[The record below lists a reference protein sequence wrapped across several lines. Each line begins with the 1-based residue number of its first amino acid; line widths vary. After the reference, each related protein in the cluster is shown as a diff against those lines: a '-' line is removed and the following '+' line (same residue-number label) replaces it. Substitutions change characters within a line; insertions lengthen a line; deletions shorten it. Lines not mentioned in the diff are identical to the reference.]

1 MARTLASRLTLVTLA
16 AVVAALV
23 VAALLANRLARDSA
37 LDSARADLGRL
48 ADTVETRADRGDQRG
63 VLLRVRRVLRAV
75 DIQLG
80 TVAATGRV
88 VGPAQVVSA
97 VTTADVEHL
106 QAGDDV
112 SAERRI
118 ADDVV
123 LVEARPTSTG
133 AIVLVERRTDAL
145 AAGDRSTRSAL
156 IAFVVGGLVALLAG
170 VLLARALARPLR
182 RTAAAAHALAAG
194 DREVEVPVEG
204 PREVADVA
212 ESVNTLASALT
223 RSEAQQRAFLMS
235 VSHDLRTPLTAI
247 RGFAESMADGAVDD
261 VRGVGST
268 LTDEARRLER
278 LIDDLLDLAR
288 LQADRFRVELV
299 DVRLGDV
306 LVPAA
311 DVWAERCRQ
320 AGVVFRSEPG
330 QDAVVST
337 DPGRLRQVVDGLLE
351 NALRVAPVGSPLVLA
366 WRTSAEHAELQVRDA
381 GPGLTPEDVRDA
393 FRPGVLYERY
403 RGVRPSGTGLGLSI
417 AAGLVERMG
426 GTIAAGRADEGG
438 AAFTVR
444 LPRPAGVG

>member
-1 MARTLASRLTLVTLA
+1 MARTLASRLTLVTLG

-23 VAALLANRLARDSA
+23 VAGVLANRLVRDSA

-48 ADTVETRADRGDQRG
+48 ADTVETRADSGDQRA
-63 VLLRVRRVLRAV
+63 VLLRLRRVLRAV

-80 TVAATGRV
+80 VVGSAGRV
-88 VGPAQVVSA
+88 VGPAPVTSA
-97 VTTADVEHL
+97 VTSADVARL
-106 QAGDDV
+106 QAGKDV
-112 SAERRI
+112 SVERRI
-118 ADDVV
+118 AGDVV
-123 LVEARPTSTG
+123 LVEARPTATG
-133 AIVLVERRTDAL
+133 AVVLVERRSDAL
-145 AAGDRSTRSAL
+145 AAGDRSARSAL
-156 IAFVVGGLVALLAG
+156 VALVVGGLVALLAG

-182 RTAAAAHALAAG
+182 RTAAAAPARAG
-194 DREVEVPVEG
+194 GARAVEVAVEG

-212 ESVNTLASALT
+212 ASVNTLAAALA

-261 VRGVGST
+261 VRAVGT
-268 LTDEARRLER
+268 VLTDEARRLER

-288 LQADRFRVELV
+288 LQADRFRVELA
-299 DVRLGDV
+299 DVRLADV
-306 LVPAA
+306 LAPAA
-311 DVWAERCRQ
+311 EVWAERCRQ
-320 AGVVFRSEPG
+320 AGIAFRTEPG
-330 QDAVVST
+330 EDAVVRT

-351 NALRVAPVGSPLVLA
+351 NALRVAPAETPLVLA
-366 WRTSAEHAELQVRDA
+366 WRTSPEYVELQVRDA

-426 GTIAAGRADEGG
+426 GTIAAGRAAEGG

-444 LPRPAGVG
+444 LPR